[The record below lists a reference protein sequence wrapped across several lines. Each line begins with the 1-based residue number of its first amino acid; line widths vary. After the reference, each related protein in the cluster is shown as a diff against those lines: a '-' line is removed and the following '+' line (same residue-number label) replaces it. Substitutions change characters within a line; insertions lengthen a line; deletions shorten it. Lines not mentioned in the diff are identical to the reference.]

1 MGSLVGIVMVLGI
14 LTNLVRLLKSREAL
28 WLRVASLALFVPPT
42 GWALTSIVP
51 MAAQLSNSGADLA
64 TRSALAVQIYYAHLI
79 CLLLI
84 SGFMC
89 LQFID
94 TRRQETSGDT

>member
-28 WLRVASLALFVPPT
+28 WLRVASLALFLPPT
-42 GWALTSIVP
+42 GWALASIVP

-84 SGFMC
+84 ASFLC
-89 LQFID
+89 LQFIN
-94 TRRQETSGDT
+94 TSRQETSGDT